1 MLLNTLF
8 RHWSYRL
15 FSPGTMLRQTYEAF
29 KRLLVF
35 DARCHDL
42 MAEFEVLYHDGR
54 REDFAAIRK
63 RYDRF
68 ARAVSGMIDSLEKL
82 SPTEA
87 GPLREY
93 FNKFDFYVRF
103 LLAPP
108 EQFLIPPFVVDLAEF
123 PDAGLAGNK
132 AHNLARLRHEL
143 DAPVPAG
150 FSITTTAFFALIE
163 ENGLRGPIDK
173 LLAAIDIEQPR
184 SLARISEQLVGLVRG
199 AAIPE
204 RIREQILAA
213 YTRMEAQCGGPVR
226 AAVRSSAI
234 SEDSEHSF
242 AGQYHTVL
250 GADKKNIL
258 DSYLEVAASKYTPE
272 ALLYRITLGLADE
285 EAPIAVLVLAMVDA
299 AASGIIYTSEPVA
312 GQERLVIH
320 CIRGLGESLVG
331 GAASPDIFFLDRQ
344 RLTVTERRPGRRRE
358 LPGPGQGPDGQELTP
373 AGQAPLAITDSQ
385 AGELAS
391 WGMRIEALF
400 HGPQDI
406 EWAIDRQGDLYL
418 LQARP
423 LRREEVTEQ
432 ETVTPVST
440 PEPLL
445 STGSRAAGGVA
456 CGRVFLLQDRDLRE
470 IPEGSVLVTRNT
482 PPSLVRVMT
491 RLAAVV
497 ADRGSSAGHFAT
509 VCREFGVPLIVDA
522 GNATRVLRHGE
533 LVTVDAGRAAVYR
546 GRAEGLLKERSL
558 PETGK
563 ELPYFRKLGAILS
576 FITPLNLLDPKSPE
590 FRPVSCRSLHDIVRY
605 VHERAVQAMFAL
617 GDRSHG
623 GSSRRLQTDL
633 PLEVYLLDVG
643 GGIRNHGGEGP
654 VTLEQVCSVPFLAL
668 WRGLSHPGVDWQS
681 HAHFDWKSFDEMAL
695 AGGVATRK
703 AGDYA
708 SYAVIGSDYLNLN
721 MRFGYHFTL
730 VDALCGDEARANYC
744 QFRFAGGGGDYTGRS
759 RRIDFLRFI
768 LVRLGFEVD
777 VRADLLDARV
787 AALECSELC
796 RILDMLG
803 RLLGTTKLMDMV
815 LREGVDI
822 RACVEEFFAGRY
834 TFSSLTTGQDGG
846 EGE

>member
-1 MLLNTLF
+1 MLINTLF

-35 DARCHDL
+35 DGRCHDL

-54 REDFAAIRK
+54 REDFAAIRS

-68 ARAVSGMIDSLEKL
+68 ARAVSGMIDSLEKI

-93 FNKFDFYVRF
+93 FVKFDFYVRF

-108 EQFLIPPFVVDLAEF
+108 EQFLIPPFVVDLAEM
-123 PDAGLAGNK
+123 PDARLAGNK

-143 DAPVPAG
+143 EAPVPAG
-150 FSITTTAFFALIE
+150 FSITTTAFLALIE
-163 ENGLRGPIDK
+163 ENDLRGPIDE
-173 LLAAIDIEQPR
+173 LLATIDIEQPH
-184 SLARISEQLVGLVRG
+184 SLARISEQLVGMVRG
-199 AAIPE
+199 AVIPG
-204 RIREQILAA
+204 RIREQILDA
-213 YTRMEAQCGGPVR
+213 YGRMEAQCGGPVR

-250 GADKKNIL
+250 GVGGDEIL
-258 DSYLEVAASKYTPE
+258 DSYLEVVASKYTPE

-299 AASGIIYTSEPVA
+299 AASGIVYTREAVA
-312 GQERLVIH
+312 GREERLAIH
-320 CIRGLGESLVG
+320 CVHGLGESLVG
-331 GAASPDIFFLDRQ
+331 GAASPDIFLLDRQ
-344 RLTVTERRPGRRRE
+344 ELRVRDRRPGRREGPVPGRE
-358 LPGPGQGPDGQELTP
+358 P
-373 AGQAPLAITDSQ
+373 AARQAKPRPSSLAITDAQ
-385 AGELAS
+385 ARELAS

-400 HGPQDI
+400 KGPQDI
-406 EWAIDRQGDLYL
+406 EWAIDRRGNLYL

-423 LRREEVTEQ
+423 LRREEVTRQ
-432 ETVTPVST
+432 EEAPAVATPD
-440 PEPLL
+440 PLL
-445 STGSRAAGGVA
+445 ATGVRAAGGVA
-456 CGRVFLLQDRDLRE
+456 CGRVFLLRDRDLRE
-470 IPEGSVLVTRNT
+470 MPAGAVLVTRNT

-497 ADRGSSAGHFAT
+497 AERGSSAGHFAT

-522 GNATRVLRHGE
+522 ARATGILRHGE
-533 LVTVDAGRAAVYR
+533 LVTVDADRVVVYPGRI
-546 GRAEGLLKERSL
+546 EGLLRESPGRMSG
-558 PETGK
+558 E

-576 FITPLNLLDPKSPE
+576 FITPLNLLDPRSPE
-590 FRPVSCRSLHDIVRY
+590 FRPLSCRSLHDIVRY
-605 VHERAVQAMFAL
+605 VHERAVQAMFAI

-623 GSSRRLQTDL
+623 GSARRLQTGL

-643 GGIRNHGGEGP
+643 GGVRDHGGGP

-668 WRGLSHPGVDWQS
+668 WRGLSHPDVDWKS
-681 HAHFDWKSFDEMAL
+681 HAHFDWKSFDDVAL
-695 AGGVATRK
+695 AGGIATRK
-703 AGDYA
+703 SGDYA
-708 SYAVIGSDYLNLN
+708 SYAVISNDYLNLN

-730 VDALCGDEARANYC
+730 VDALCGDDARANYC
-744 QFRFAGGGGDYTGRS
+744 QFRFAGGGGDYMGRS
-759 RRIDFLRFI
+759 RRIDFLR
-768 LVRLGFEVD
+768 LVLTRLGFEVD

-787 AALECSELC
+787 AAVECGELC
-796 RILDMLG
+796 HMLDMLG

-834 TFSSLTTGQDGG
+834 TFSSLDVRDGG

>member
-1 MLLNTLF
+1 MLINTLF

-15 FSPGTMLRQTYEAF
+15 FAPGTMLRQTYEAF

-35 DARCHDL
+35 DGQCHDL

-54 REDFAAIRK
+54 REDFAAIRR

-68 ARAVSGMIDSLEKL
+68 ARAVSGMIDSLEEI

-93 FNKFDFYVRF
+93 FVKFDFYVRF

-108 EQFLIPPFVVDLAEF
+108 EQFLIPPFVIDLAEM

-143 DAPVPAG
+143 DAPVPTG
-150 FSITTTAFFALIE
+150 FSITTTAFLALIE
-163 ENGLRGPIDK
+163 ENDLRGPIDE
-173 LLAAIDIEQPR
+173 LLAAIDIEQPH

-199 AAIPE
+199 AVIPD
-204 RIREQILAA
+204 RIRGRILEAFS
-213 YTRMEAQCGGPVR
+213 RMEEQCGGPVR

-250 GADKKNIL
+250 GVDRDGIL
-258 DSYLEVAASKYTPE
+258 ESYLEVVASKYTPE

-299 AASGIIYTSEPVA
+299 AASGIVYTSEPVA
-312 GQERLVIH
+312 GQEQLAIH
-320 CIRGLGESLVG
+320 CVHGLGESLVG

-344 RLTVTERRPGRRRE
+344 DLTVIDRRQGRRQEAVRDRE
-358 LPGPGQGPDGQELTP
+358 P
-373 AGQAPLAITDSQ
+373 AEQQAFLAITDAQ
-385 AGELAS
+385 ARELAS
-391 WGMRIEALF
+391 WGLRIEALF
-400 HGPQDI
+400 KGPQDI
-406 EWAIDRQGDLYL
+406 EWAIDTAGRLFF

-423 LRREEVTEQ
+423 LRREEVADE
-432 ETVTPVST
+432 ETAPSVAL

-445 STGSRAAGGVA
+445 AAGSRAAGGVA
-456 CGRVFLLQDRDLRE
+456 CGRVFLLPGRDLRE

-522 GNATRVLRHGE
+522 GQATRILHHGD
-533 LVTVDAGRAAVYR
+533 LVTVDAGRTAVYP
-546 GRAEGLLKERSL
+546 GRVEALVQQGPARMSGE
-558 PETGK
+558 

-576 FITPLNLLDPKSPE
+576 FITPLNLLDPRSPE
-590 FRPVSCRSLHDIVRY
+590 FRPLSCRSLHDIVRY
-605 VHERAVQAMFAL
+605 IHERAVQAMFAI
-617 GDRSHG
+617 GDRSRG
-623 GSSRRLQTDL
+623 GSARRLQTAL

-668 WRGLSHPGVDWQS
+668 WRGLSHPDVDWQT
-681 HAHFDWKSFDEMAL
+681 HAHFDWKSFDDVAL

-708 SYAVIGSDYLNLN
+708 SYAVISSDYLNLN

-730 VDALCGDEARANYC
+730 VDALCAHDARANYC
-744 QFRFAGGGGDYTGRS
+744 QFRFAGGGGDYMGRS
-759 RRIDFLRFI
+759 RRIDFLR
-768 LVRLGFEVD
+768 LVLTRLGFEVD

-787 AALECSELC
+787 TAVECDELC
-796 RILDMLG
+796 PMLDMLG

-815 LREGVDI
+815 LREGVDVQ
-822 RACVEEFFAGRY
+822 ACVEEFFAGRY
-834 TFSSLTTGQDGG
+834 AFSALAVQQGGG

>member
-15 FSPGTMLRQTYEAF
+15 FAPGTMLRQTYEAF

-35 DARCHDL
+35 DGQCHDL

-54 REDFAAIRK
+54 REDFAAIRD

-68 ARAVSGMIDSLEKL
+68 ARAVSGMIDALEQL

-87 GPLREY
+87 EPLREY
-93 FNKFDFYVRF
+93 FVKFDFYVRF

-108 EQFLIPPFVVDLAEF
+108 EQFIIPPFVVDLTLLPE
-123 PDAGLAGNK
+123 PELAGNK

-143 DAPVPAG
+143 GAPVPAG
-150 FSITTTAFFALIE
+150 FSITTTAFFDLIE
-163 ENGLRGPIDK
+163 ENGLRAPIDE

-184 SLARISEQLVGLVRG
+184 SLARISEQLVAMVRG
-199 AAIPE
+199 AVIPRRVRE
-204 RIREQILAA
+204 RILAA
-213 YTRMEAQCGGPVR
+213 WDRMEEQCGGPVR
-226 AAVRSSAI
+226 AAVRSSAV

-250 GADKKNIL
+250 GADRESIL
-258 DSYLEVAASKYTPE
+258 ESYLEVVASKYTPE

-285 EAPIAVLVLAMVDA
+285 EAPIAVLVLAMVEA
-299 AASGIIYTSEPVA
+299 AVSGIVYTSEPVA
-312 GQERLVIH
+312 GQDRLVIH
-320 CIRGLGESLVG
+320 CVHGLGEALVG

-344 RLTVTERRPGRRRE
+344 RLEVIGRRQGREQVPSEGAKARQQAPAEPGR
-358 LPGPGQGPDGQELTP
+358 
-373 AGQAPLAITDSQ
+373 LAITD
-385 AGELAS
+385 ARARELAA
-391 WGMRIEALF
+391 WGIRIETLF
-400 HGPQDI
+400 GTPQDI
-406 EWAIDRQGDLYL
+406 EWAIDTREHLFL

-423 LRREEVTEQ
+423 LRSEVADQ
-432 ETVTPVST
+432 ETDAPVPT

-445 STGSRAAGGVA
+445 ATGSRAAGGVA
-456 CGRVFLLQDRDLRE
+456 CGRVFLSEGRDLRE
-470 IPEGSVLVTRNT
+470 IPEGSVLVIRNT

-497 ADRGSSAGHFAT
+497 AERGSSAGHFAT

-522 GNATRVLRHGE
+522 ADATRILHHGD
-533 LVTVDAGRAAVYR
+533 LVTVDAGRVAVYP
-546 GRAEGLLKERSL
+546 GRVEGLVRQRATEENRR
-558 PETGK
+558 

-576 FITPLNLLDPKSPE
+576 FITPLNLLDPRSPE

-605 VHERAVQAMFAL
+605 VHERAVQAMFAI

-623 GSSRRLQTDL
+623 GPARRLESEL

-643 GGIRNHGGEGP
+643 GGIRNHGGQGP
-654 VTLEQVCSVPFLAL
+654 VSLEQVCSVPFLAL
-668 WRGLSHPGVDWQS
+668 WRGLSHPDVDWQN
-681 HAHFDWKSFDEMAL
+681 HAHFDWKSFDDVAL

-703 AGDYA
+703 GGDYA

-730 VDALCGDEARANYC
+730 VDALCGGDARANYC

-759 RRIDFLRFI
+759 RRIDFLRII
-768 LVRLGFEVD
+768 LTRLGFEVD

-787 AALECSELC
+787 ADIDCADLC
-796 RILDMLG
+796 HMLDMLG

-815 LREGVDI
+815 LREGVDV

-834 TFSSLTTGQDGG
+834 SFSSLDGRAGGG
-846 EGE
+846 E